1 MKKSFLLLVFSL
13 LVCSGYTQWTLLSND
28 YVANTSLA
36 SFDPIVIS
44 GISFPSDDFNL
55 AVSADSGYH
64 WSGMQIGSSG
74 VSHLLM
80 HGLYFYAATPNGVFR
95 SPTNELAWELY
106 STGLSGNVTKTC
118 GSNGLL
124 FALAGNKVYSRS
136 EEDDSWVIIS
146 EPDLVEAIYDID
158 FDGSLLVIAGYDGVA
173 ESTDL
178 GLSWTKWPHAQYGF
192 RFDAV
197 KIKGDTI
204 VAASAGGIYRK
215 LLQSGSISLVSAGL
229 IELWSPY
236 GDYYGTFNQ
245 FYQVGRTLFVGG
257 ETGVYKLSDNIWYW
271 EHTGCD
277 YTWALTDNGT
287 TLFAATGYGG
297 IWGRPLDQLIVHLPQ
312 DLKATSLPTIFP
324 NPVIFRLTVSV
335 PVPVAGKTYITIF
348 NQEGRQMFRQQICEQ
363 QIMVEVENWKP
374 GMYYVSTI
382 NGSDTHAAKFLKV
395 ASN

>member
-1 MKKSFLLLVFSL
+1 MKKQLILLVIVLWFYPASA
-13 LVCSGYTQWTLLSND
+13 QWTLLSND

-36 SFDPIVIS
+36 SFDPFVIS

-55 AVSADSGYH
+55 AVSEDSGDQ
-64 WSGMQIGSSG
+64 WSGIQIGSSG

-95 SPTNELAWELY
+95 SPTDNLAWELY

-146 EPDLVEAIYDID
+146 EPDLVDAIYDID
-158 FDGSLLVIAGYDGVA
+158 FDGSLLLIAGYDGVA
-173 ESTDL
+173 ESIDL
-178 GLSWTKWPHAQYGF
+178 GLNWTKWPHAQYGF

-204 VAASAGGIYRK
+204 VAASASGIYRK
-215 LLQSGSISLVSAGL
+215 LLQTGSISLVSAGL

-245 FYQVGRTLFVGG
+245 FYQVGKTLFVGG

-297 IWGRPLDQLIVHLPQ
+297 IWGRPLEQLIVHLPQ
-312 DLKATSLPTIFP
+312 DLRATPLPLIFP
-324 NPVIFRLTVSV
+324 NPVRFRLTVSV
-335 PVPVAGKTYITIF
+335 PVPETGNTCITIF
-348 NQEGRQMFRQQICEQ
+348 NQEGIQMIIQQAIEQ
-363 QIMVEVENWKP
+363 EFEVDVESWKP
-374 GMYYVSTI
+374 GLYFVTLSNFSGAYT
-382 NGSDTHAAKFLKV
+382 AKFLKL
-395 ASN
+395 AGN